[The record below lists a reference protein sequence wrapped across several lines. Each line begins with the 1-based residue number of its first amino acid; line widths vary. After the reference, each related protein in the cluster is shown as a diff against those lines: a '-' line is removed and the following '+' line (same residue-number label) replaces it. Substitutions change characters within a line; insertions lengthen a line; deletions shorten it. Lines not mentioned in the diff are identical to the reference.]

1 MAAQSAPA
9 TSPRFPTSRLAKIL
23 ARPMTDKRSRDGVLV
38 IDKPVGPTSHRI
50 VQTVRRQLQS
60 KVGHTGTLDPLA
72 SGVLPLVLGRATRL
86 ARFFQS
92 HDKEYV
98 AEVQLGRT
106 TDTYDREGTV
116 LQERP
121 VPPLTREE
129 VRGLL
134 DRFQGPLKPLP
145 PMYSAIKVGGRKL
158 YELARK
164 NEEQPRPL
172 RTVSIYRIDLLDN
185 QPDIWKLRV
194 HCSSGTY
201 IRSLAYDLGETIGCG
216 AHLAN
221 LRRTRAGIFQL
232 ERSTSIERLEPDWEL
247 AFHPM
252 EQLFPEMPQIE
263 LDLIRAN
270 RVRHGGEILAEADAE
285 DGWCL
290 LLHEGRLVAVGKVER
305 QRIQPV
311 IVLEAL

>member
-1 MAAQSAPA
+1 M
-9 TSPRFPTSRLAKIL
+9 I
-23 ARPMTDKRSRDGVLV
+23 DKHSRDGVLV
-38 IDKPVGPTSHRI
+38 VDKPEGPTSHRI
-50 VQTVRRQLQS
+50 VQTVRRQLEL

-98 AEVQLGRT
+98 AEVRLGST

-121 VPPLTREE
+121 VPPLTRNE
-129 VRGLL
+129 VRGFL
-134 DRFQGPLKPLP
+134 DQFEGTLKQLP

-164 NEEQPRPL
+164 NEEQQRPL
-172 RTVSIYRIDLLDN
+172 RTVIIYRIDLLDS
-185 QPDIWKLRV
+185 QADTWKLRV

-201 IRSLAYDLGETIGCG
+201 IRSLAYDLGEAVGCG
-216 AHLAN
+216 AHLEN
-221 LRRTRAGIFQL
+221 LRRTRSGIFQL
-232 ERSTSIERLEPDWEL
+232 EGSTSIEDLEQDWEQ

-263 LDLIRAN
+263 LDPIRSN
-270 RVRHGGEILAEADAE
+270 RVRHGGEIPVESEVAE
-285 DGWCL
+285 GWCL
-290 LLHEGRLVAVGKVER
+290 LLHEERLIAVGKVER
-305 QRIQPV
+305 DRIKPV
-311 IVLEAL
+311 VVLEAL

>member
-1 MAAQSAPA
+1 
-9 TSPRFPTSRLAKIL
+9 
-23 ARPMTDKRSRDGVLV
+23 MTDKRSRDGVLV

-134 DRFQGPLKPLP
+134 DRFQGTLKQLP

-158 YELARK
+158 YESARK

-185 QPDIWKLRV
+185 QPDVWKLRV

-252 EQLFPEMPQIE
+252 EQLFPEMPKIE
-263 LDLIRAN
+263 LDLIRSN
-270 RVRHGGEILAEADAE
+270 RVRHGGEIPAEPGAE

-305 QRIQPV
+305 ERIQPV

>member
-1 MAAQSAPA
+1 M
-9 TSPRFPTSRLAKIL
+9 
-23 ARPMTDKRSRDGVLV
+23 MDKKPRDGVLV
-38 IDKPVGPTSHRI
+38 IDKPEGPTSHRI
-50 VQTVRRQLQS
+50 VQTVRRQLDL

-98 AEVQLGRT
+98 AEVRLGKT

-116 LQERP
+116 LQEQP
-121 VPPLTREE
+121 VPPLTLEE

-134 DRFQGPLKPLP
+134 GRFEGTTKQLP

-164 NEEQPRPL
+164 NEERPRPL
-172 RTVSIYRIDLLDN
+172 RTVSIYRIELLDH
-185 QPDIWKLRV
+185 QADYWRLHV

-201 IRSLAYDLGETIGCG
+201 IRSLAYDLGEAVGCG
-216 AHLAN
+216 AHLSG
-221 LRRTRAGIFQL
+221 LRRTRSGIFKL
-232 ERSTSIERLEPDWEL
+232 ERATSIEGLEQDWEQ

-263 LDLIRAN
+263 LDPVRSN
-270 RVRHGGEILAEADAE
+270 RVRHGGEIPVEPE
-285 DGWCL
+285 VKDGWCL
-290 LLHEGRLVAVGKVER
+290 LLHEGRLVAVGKAER
-305 QRIQPV
+305 ERIQPV
-311 IVLEAL
+311 VVLDAL

>member
-1 MAAQSAPA
+1 M
-9 TSPRFPTSRLAKIL
+9 I
-23 ARPMTDKRSRDGVLV
+23 DKPSNDGVLV
-38 IDKPVGPTSHRI
+38 VDKAVGPTSHR
-50 VQTVRRQLQS
+50 VVATVRRELKL

-98 AEVQLGRT
+98 AEIRLGST

-116 LQERP
+116 LRERP

-129 VRGLL
+129 IRGFL
-134 DRFQGPLKPLP
+134 DRFEGALKQLP

-158 YELARK
+158 YELARR
-164 NEEQPRPL
+164 NEEQERPL

-185 QPDIWKLRV
+185 QADIWKLRV
-194 HCSSGTY
+194 HCSTGTY
-201 IRSLAYDLGETIGCG
+201 IRSLAYDLGEAVGCG
-216 AHLAN
+216 AHLEN
-221 LRRTRAGIFQL
+221 LKRTRSGIFHL
-232 ERSTSIERLEPDWEL
+232 ERSTSMERLAQDWQR

-263 LDLIRAN
+263 LDLHRSN
-270 RVRHGGEILAEADAE
+270 RVRHGGEIPAESGIAE
-285 DGWCL
+285 GWCL
-290 LLHEGRLVAVGKVER
+290 LLHEEKLIAVGKVQHDR
-305 QRIQPV
+305 VHPV

>member
-1 MAAQSAPA
+1 M
-9 TSPRFPTSRLAKIL
+9 
-23 ARPMTDKRSRDGVLV
+23 MDKHSRDGVLV

-50 VQTVRRQLQS
+50 VQTVRKQLES

-116 LQERP
+116 LRERP

-134 DRFQGPLKPLP
+134 DRFEGTLKQLP

-158 YELARK
+158 YQLARK

-185 QPDIWKLRV
+185 QSDIWRLHV

-201 IRSLAYDLGETIGCG
+201 IRSLAYDLGEAVGCG

-221 LRRTRAGIFQL
+221 LRRTRAGIFHL
-232 ERSTSIERLEPDWEL
+232 EGSTSIERLEHDCGR
-247 AFHPM
+247 AFNPM
-252 EQLFPEMPQIE
+252 EQLFPEMRQIE
-263 LDLIRAN
+263 LDLILSN
-270 RVRHGGEILAEADAE
+270 RVRHGGEIPAESEVE

-290 LLHEGRLVAVGKVER
+290 LLHEGRLVAVGRAQRE
-305 QRIQPV
+305 RIQPV